1 MRTSEEAEPPAVL
14 SERMERVSW
23 SGQMFFPDPHARIRE
38 EVSKGSAYIHADTGL
53 PASSAVVG

>member
-1 MRTSEEAEPPAVL
+1 
-14 SERMERVSW
+14 
-23 SGQMFFPDPHARIRE
+23 MFFPDPHARIRE